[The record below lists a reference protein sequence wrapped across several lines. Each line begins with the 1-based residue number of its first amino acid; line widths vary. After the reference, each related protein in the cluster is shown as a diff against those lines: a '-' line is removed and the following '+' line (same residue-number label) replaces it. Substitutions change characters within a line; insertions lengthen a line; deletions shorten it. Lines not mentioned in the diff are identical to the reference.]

1 MSLKTGKLRK
11 QYGALPF
18 IQIGGKLR
26 IVLITS
32 RTHQNWI
39 FPKGNR
45 IPGRSGADSA
55 LQEAREE
62 AGLIGRRWGR
72 MKLRGIVDHPDGK
85 IDLTLYPMR
94 VERIRSSW
102 AEAHQR
108 RRVLVSV
115 REGEQLLTFKA
126 SRRMLRQWAAHF
138 RTTPGSGSG
147 GISHSPSSQDSR
159 RRAGFR

>member
-1 MSLKTGKLRK
+1 MSGKNGKPRK

-18 IQIGGKLR
+18 IQVGGKLR
-26 IVLITS
+26 VVLITS

-45 IPGRSGADSA
+45 VPGRSGADSA

-62 AGLIGRRWGR
+62 AGVIGRRWGR

-94 VERIRSSW
+94 VERLRTSW
-102 AEAHQR
+102 PEAHQR
-108 RRVLVSV
+108 RRALVSV
-115 REGEQLLTFKA
+115 REGEKLLTFKA

-138 RTTPGSGSG
+138 RNLPAEAG
-147 GISHSPSSQDSR
+147 GGLSRSRSSQDSLAR
-159 RRAGFR
+159 SGCR